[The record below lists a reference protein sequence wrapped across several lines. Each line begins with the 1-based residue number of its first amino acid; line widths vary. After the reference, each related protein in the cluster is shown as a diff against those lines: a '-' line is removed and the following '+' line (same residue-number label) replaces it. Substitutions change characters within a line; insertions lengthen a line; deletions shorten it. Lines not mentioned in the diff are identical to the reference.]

1 MNMNSDTEVTHAI
14 AMIWKATST
23 SLVENS
29 EVLGNSKTD
38 VESLFYLLKCDILNS
53 FIFSKLLQKLE
64 FFPWNYLF
72 LPSFQQ

>member
-1 MNMNSDTEVTHAI
+1 MKLDEFLAHPTFSIH
-14 AMIWKATST
+14 
-23 SLVENS
+23 
-29 EVLGNSKTD
+29 KTD

-53 FIFSKLLQKLE
+53 VIFSKLLQKLE